1 MLEKG
6 GANNVMSLVN
16 ADSLFFCLFSKK
28 MFLLKI

>member
-16 ADSLFFCLFSKK
+16 ANTLFFCLFSKK
-28 MFLLKI
+28 NVSIEI